1 METMLLN
8 MNYKG
13 MSSAKSRFF
22 LLPLH
27 FVRRW
32 VALAVKY

>member
-22 LLPLH
+22 YYLCTLCEGGLH
-27 FVRRW
+27 SQ
-32 VALAVKY
+32 